1 MCYTGA
7 RLIWANMI
15 LVLAMFFDP
24 QRAWE
29 HAAKSGRS
37 SWRTLGL
44 GLLPLLLLGC
54 VAEAYGMT
62 HWGKAAGDFGGRQV
76 YGLDIALR
84 LQAWHALS
92 GLFLVLV
99 CAVVLRA
106 ITDTFKRR
114 QSFAQALVVSVYGL
128 GPILI
133 ARMAD
138 AAPAINPWLSWGIGA
153 LLAVA
158 LLYQGLPRV
167 FHIDPAHALGA
178 YLTGSILVVLI
189 SGILRLV
196 MVMIVQPR
204 VLTLA
209 TS

>member
-1 MCYTGA
+1 
-7 RLIWANMI
+7 MI

-29 HAAKSGRS
+29 HAAKTGRNG
-37 SWRTLGL
+37 WRTLTL

-62 HWGKAAGDFGGRQV
+62 HWGKAAGDFGGRHV
-76 YGLDIALR
+76 YELETALR
-84 LQAWHALS
+84 LQACHALA
-92 GLFLVLV
+92 GLILVLI
-99 CAVVLRA
+99 CAVALRA

-114 QSFAQALVVSVYGL
+114 QSFAQALVVAVYGL
-128 GPILI
+128 GPIFL

-167 FHIDPAHALGA
+167 FHIDPAHALGV
-178 YLTGSILVVLI
+178 YLSGSMLVVLI

-204 VLTLA
+204 LLA
-209 TS
+209 LSPGS